1 MRRST
6 APHPRRMVG
15 WVAVGAMLAAAMLA
29 PGGAAA
35 VDGLQQGNG
44 CVVAAQSGPPDSAP
58 PCDPSF
64 VPSNPPS
71 EPPSFAPS
79 DAPSFVPTD
88 APSFVPTNPP
98 SEPPTAPPTTAP
110 TEPPTTPPT
119 TPPTDPPTTPP
130 TTAPT
135 EPPTTAPTTEPSQDV
150 LSETD
155 TPNVTLPP
163 TDGVDGGNGESGT
176 AIWRLLFLGMAAG
189 LAAVLV
195 LAPQRGRRRS

>member
-1 MRRST
+1 MT
-6 APHPRRMVG
+6 ARPRRIVG
-15 WVAVGAMLAAAMLA
+15 WVAVAGMLAVAMFA

-35 VDGLQQGNG
+35 VDGLQPGNG
-44 CVVAAQSGPPDSAP
+44 CDGAAQSGAPSAAP
-58 PCDPSF
+58 PCAASF

-71 EPPSFAPS
+71 EPPSFVPS
-79 DAPSFVPTD
+79 DAPSFVPSD
-88 APSFVPTNPP
+88 APSFVP
-98 SEPPTAPPTTAP
+98 SEPPTTAPTTPP

-119 TPPTDPPTTPP
+119 TAPTEPP

-163 TDGVDGGNGESGT
+163 TDGPDGGSGESGT